1 MVKEQLLECVMGM
14 YGGLDSV
21 LDDIVYIAESGD
33 PPRNYGYPPSKVA
46 EVTKGENFGKLK
58 NQIKKEIFYR

>member
-33 PPRNYGYPPSKVA
+33 HR
-46 EVTKGENFGKLK
+46 
-58 NQIKKEIFYR
+58 EIMGIHHQRWQK